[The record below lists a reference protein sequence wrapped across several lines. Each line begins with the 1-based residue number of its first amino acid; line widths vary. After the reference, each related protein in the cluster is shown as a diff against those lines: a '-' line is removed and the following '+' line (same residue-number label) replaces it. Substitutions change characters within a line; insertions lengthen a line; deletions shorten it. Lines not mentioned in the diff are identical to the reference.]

1 MNFKKTAAIVAAAGA
16 LTALAIPAMA
26 EFTPYASIRLTT
38 GYQTVKYPSPTASD
52 TDTSFKLPGTTRL
65 GMKASEGALGAVIE
79 LGINEGGAAGS
90 IYNRLAYATY
100 KMNGATL
107 LVGQDYTKSWN
118 PSALVGPSDTPSNLG
133 WGNMY
138 DGRIPQI
145 RVQLDNGF
153 YFAAIQPAT
162 PADVAKSST
171 PVVSGTPP
179 AVTIKDVAAIAYD
192 TLLPKLNV
200 GYDGKAGDVGYG
212 AGLVYGTY
220 SYKSGTVK
228 EDINSYLVY
237 ARANMTSG
245 PIALKAN
252 LGYGQNLG
260 NMNYTGAGF
269 VPVGTKV
276 EDSTTLEGYVQAG
289 YTVSPTLKVQ
299 AIIGGQTN
307 KNDTYTKSDSRMSYA
322 VNAPVT
328 VTKNFTITPEVLLF
342 DEMKKSDGTNDKK
355 TYYYGAKWQL
365 DF

>member
-26 EFTPYASIRLTT
+26 EFTPYASIRLLT
-38 GYQTVKYPSPTASD
+38 GYQTVKPATGASD
-52 TDTSFKLPGTTRL
+52 TDVLMKLNNTSRFGI
-65 GMKASEGALGAVIE
+65 KASDGALGAVIE
-79 LGINEGGAAGS
+79 FGINEGGGN
-90 IYNRLAYATY
+90 IVNRLAYATY

-118 PSALVGPSDTPSNLG
+118 PSALVGPSDTPSNVG

-138 DGRIPQI
+138 DGRVPQL
-145 RVQLDNGF
+145 RVQLDNGL

-162 PADVAKSST
+162 PADTA
-171 PVVSGTPP
+171 
-179 AVTIKDVAAIAYD
+179 TIAND

-212 AGLVYGTY
+212 AGLVFGTY
-220 SYKSGTVK
+220 SYKSGAVK
-228 EDINSYLVY
+228 ENINSYLVY

-252 LGYGQNLG
+252 LGYGQNVG
-260 NMNYTGAGF
+260 NMNYTGAKF
-269 VPVGTKV
+269 VVVGGTKL

-307 KNDTYTKSDSRMSYA
+307 DNDSYIKADSRMSYA
-322 VNAPVT
+322 VNAPIT
-328 VTKNFTITPEVLLF
+328 VAKNFTVTPEVVLF
-342 DEMKKSDGTNDKK
+342 DEMKNSAGVKEAK

>member
-26 EFTPYASIRLTT
+26 EFTPYASIRLLT
-38 GYQTVKYPSPTASD
+38 GYQTVKPATGASD
-52 TDTSFKLPGTTRL
+52 TDVLMKLNNTSRFGI
-65 GMKASEGALGAVIE
+65 KASDGALGAVIE
-79 LGINEGGAAGS
+79 FGINEGGGN
-90 IYNRLAYATY
+90 IVNRLAYATY

-118 PSALVGPSDTPSNLG
+118 PSGLVGPSDTPSNLG

-138 DGRIPQI
+138 DGRVPQL
-145 RVQLDNGF
+145 RVQLDNGL

-162 PADVAKSST
+162 PADVTAGFSFDAKTGGAAVANKPST
-171 PVVSGTPP
+171 T
-179 AVTIKDVAAIAYD
+179 D

-200 GYDGKAGDVGYG
+200 GYDGKSGDVGYG
-212 AGLVYGTY
+212 AGLVYGTF
-220 SYKSGTVK
+220 SYKSGAVK
-228 EDINSYLVY
+228 ENINSYLVY

-260 NMNYTGAGF
+260 NMNYTGAKF
-269 VPVGTKV
+269 DTTSKK
-276 EDSTTLEGYVQAG
+276 DSTTLEGYVQAG

-307 KNDTYTKSDSRMSYA
+307 DNDSYIKADSRMSYA
-322 VNAPVT
+322 VNAPIT
-328 VTKNFTITPEVLLF
+328 VAKNFTVTPEVVLF
-342 DEMKKSDGTNDKK
+342 DEMKNSAGVKEAK